1 MVAPQSQGSNS
12 SLPARRRRRSPRLP
26 ETTATVS
33 TAAEMASRAASDPAA
48 SDPSVVHAFRPKP
61 KPLWLLLLL
70 RTQQATSA
78 LTLLLIASVLLIY
91 GWTVYIQQRWGHEYA
106 RLETLKKRERQLTSA
121 NELLKNQ
128 IAEQA
133 ENPTTGL
140 LLPDPSNAI
149 FLAPAPQRPPVEP
162 KAETAPAAP
171 TPHQP
176 LGY

>member
-1 MVAPQSQGSNS
+1 MVAPQSQNS
-12 SLPARRRRRSPRLP
+12 HASPSTRRRRRRSGRSRNAAVPVQELTPR
-26 ETTATVS
+26 S
-33 TAAEMASRAASDPAA
+33 GSDQ
-48 SDPSVVHAFRPKP
+48 SVVHAFRPKP
-61 KPLWLLLLL
+61 KPLWLMMMI

-78 LTLLLIASVLLIY
+78 LTLLLITSVLVIY
-91 GWTVYIQQRWGHEYA
+91 GWTVYIQQRWGYEYA
-106 RLETLKKRERQLTSA
+106 RLETLKKRERQITSA

-133 ENPTTGL
+133 ESPTTGL

-162 KAETAPAAP
+162 KTEVAPAAP
-171 TPHQP
+171 MPDQP